1 MKVIYLGAYEAYHP
15 NFDVVYQDINGK
27 RDLGGDMLEV
37 DLKPYDVI
45 IATPPCNYWSIARGN
60 RCSQYSFD
68 TKHLLPEIIKRLA
81 KTNKPF
87 VVENVINK
95 KRFREEGVFD
105 VATKAN
111 CFIYYIGRH
120 TYFTNISLTDE
131 EVKLL
136 ESQNRQ
142 DFRYGGKVIKYSDMT
157 NKKHQGGFNVHLV
170 IDYFLNKVLKEQ
182 LWKKKSNQQGVFIMI

>member
-27 RDLGGDMLEV
+27 RDMGGDMLQV

-60 RCSQYSFD
+60 RCSQYSMD
-68 TKHLLPEIIKRLA
+68 TKHLLPEIIKIVA
-81 KTNKPF
+81 KQNKPF

-105 VATKAN
+105 LVLEN
-111 CFIYYIGRH
+111 GCYIYFIGRH
-120 TYFTNISLTDE
+120 TYFTNIFLADE
-131 EVKLL
+131 EIEFL

-142 DFRYGGKVIKYSDMT
+142 DFKYGGKVIKYPDMKD
-157 NKKHQGGFNVHLV
+157 KKHQGGYNVHLV

-182 LWKKKSNQQGVFIMI
+182 L

>member
-37 DLKPYDVI
+37 DLKSYDVI

-60 RCSQYSFD
+60 RCSQYSLD

-81 KTNKPF
+81 KENKPF

-95 KRFREEGVFD
+95 KRFREEGIF
-105 VATKAN
+105 
-111 CFIYYIGRH
+111 
-120 TYFTNISLTDE
+120 
-131 EVKLL
+131 
-136 ESQNRQ
+136 
-142 DFRYGGKVIKYSDMT
+142 
-157 NKKHQGGFNVHLV
+157 
-170 IDYFLNKVLKEQ
+170 
-182 LWKKKSNQQGVFIMI
+182 